1 MPNSCTQAL
10 EVHTFLQT
18 GHGGELGTRINC
30 ACKLQSLAHF
40 PPSAIGTSEPTSPVT
55 RHCRTTRCWDG
66 LRYPLLSSYV
76 EFLGHH
82 ALPTKIRYRCIPCC
96 RPFSRRTLGRRRV
109 LTTSATAGQF
119 SSCIQEHCFL
129 GCCFLERQ
137 GRHCRLRS
145 KEAEGQRSERGRKE
159 AGCRPARV
167 VHPVHDTLEKP
178 K

>member
-1 MPNSCTQAL
+1 MPNSCTKAL
-10 EVHTFLQT
+10 EVHLQT
-18 GHGGELGTRINC
+18 GHHGGELGTRIILRANFSR
-30 ACKLQSLAHF
+30 LLISRH
-40 PPSAIGTSEPTSPVT
+40 PPSATHPSQRHPS
-55 RHCRTTRCWDG
+55 RHCLTIRCWDG

-76 EFLGHH
+76 EFIGHH

-96 RPFSRRTLGRRRV
+96 RPFSRRTFGRRRV